1 MLERLE
7 RRALRAARVLAAIGL
22 SALLIYAAMTLLD
35 GTLRS
40 LANHPIEAVR
50 DLGNYYVAV
59 AVACCFPLAF
69 LERGNIAIKFAET
82 FFGQRVSR
90 LLDAAAA
97 AGVEAAVVLIAWRLF
112 NYGFQVERAHDVT
125 FMLALPIGPFW
136 IAVAALIAATAVA
149 QALVVALE
157 FARCFTGERVR
168 ERRA

>member
-1 MLERLE
+1 MLQRLE
-7 RRALRAARVLAAIGL
+7 RGALRAARVLAAIGL
-22 SALLIYAAMTLLD
+22 SGLLFYAAMTLLD

-82 FFGQRVSR
+82 FFGRRVSR
-90 LLDAAAA
+90 ALDAAAA
-97 AGVEAAVVLIAWRLF
+97 VGVEAAVVLIAWRLF
-112 NYGFQVERAHDVT
+112 TYAVQVEHAHDVT

-136 IAVAALIAATAVA
+136 LTVAALLAATAVA

-157 FARCFTGERVR
+157 FARCLAGDAAPERQ
-168 ERRA
+168 A